1 MGVNHIAFLPGVNS
15 VNNPQCLPWEG
26 RSCRGHH
33 GAEVVC
39 GMGALIIPVEKGW
52 VAFSAVRT
60 GVSELKD
67 TFSTR

>member
-1 MGVNHIAFLPGVNS
+1 MND
-15 VNNPQCLPWEG
+15 PQCSPWEG

-39 GMGALIIPVEKGW
+39 GMGGLVIPVEIGW
-52 VAFSAVRT
+52 DEFSAIRT

-67 TFSTR
+67 TFSYR